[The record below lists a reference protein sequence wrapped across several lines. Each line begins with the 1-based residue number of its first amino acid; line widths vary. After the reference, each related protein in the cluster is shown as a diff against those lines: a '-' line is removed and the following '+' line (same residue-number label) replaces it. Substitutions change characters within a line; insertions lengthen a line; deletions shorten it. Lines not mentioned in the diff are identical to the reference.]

1 MSDGPGPYA
10 MPCLREISVLRL
22 LANAELANDVAVPVR
37 IAPFQIVQEAT
48 TLAYQHQQSAARAVI
63 FLVGFEM
70 LGEFCDALTQDRN
83 LDFGAARVRLMRAE
97 LLDDVCL
104 SCGCQHC
111 LGLLLIV

>member
-1 MSDGPGPYA
+1 

-22 LANAELANDVAVPVR
+22 LANAELANDVAISIRVTPL
-37 IAPFQIVQEAT
+37 QIVQEAAT
-48 TLAYQHQQSAARAVI
+48 FADKHQQAATRTVI
-63 FLVGFEM
+63 FLMCLEV
-70 LGEFCDALTQDRN
+70 LGEFSDSLTQDRN

-111 LGLLLIV
+111 FGLLLIV